1 MILTLDTNIIVQSL
15 SGNRGASYYI
25 LDLFYNKKVDIAI
38 SLPVF
43 YEYEDVLNRPN
54 ILEKILL
61 EKEDIQNVLRF
72 ILLRAK
78 KQDIF
83 FLFRPNLKDEKDNIF
98 IELSL
103 KSNSDYLITNNIRD
117 FKYNNNLKFPSIKII
132 TPSDFVKEWKNN
144 YENKE

>member
-1 MILTLDTNIIVQSL
+1 MLLTLDTNIIVQSL

-25 LDLFYNKKVDIAI
+25 LELFYKKKVDIAI

-43 YEYEDVLNRPN
+43 YEYEDVLNRSD
-54 ILEKILL
+54 ILEKTFL
-61 EKEDIQNVLRF
+61 ESEDIKDILKF

-78 KQDIF
+78 KHDIY

-117 FKYNNNLKFPSIKII
+117 FKYNTNLKFPNIKIL